1 MKKPRSCLGLFIAAF
16 LTLWVLALFNEHFLG
31 GPRELVVPNCTALK
45 RRMADIQG
53 MVLTNNELEQ
63 YINNLNLDERPGR
76 YTANVE
82 YHGPTN
88 WLVSLKPH
96 KSAYSTRRSLFVR
109 IFLLDFSKYD
119 FPSFQ
124 ASSTPK
130 AEAPKGTDF

>member
-63 YINNLNLDERPGR
+63 YINNLNLD
-76 YTANVE
+76 
-82 YHGPTN
+82 
-88 WLVSLKPH
+88 
-96 KSAYSTRRSLFVR
+96 
-109 IFLLDFSKYD
+109 
-119 FPSFQ
+119 
-124 ASSTPK
+124 
-130 AEAPKGTDF
+130 